1 MVSEGGI
8 CNSNVESWF
17 LRSEENREKQAM
29 KNRGG
34 KDQPGRDG
42 HGERVVASVPLMF
55 NEANARY
62 SPKWRRARINFLPPL
77 KTLYLVRKVS
87 KPWYFDFTPDLK
99 KLRQL
104 RCFSRSSLLT
114 IQSFTKEP
122 WEGGRGGSRFRLFPR
137 DGSVHRYVFSRVASQ
152 VGFLKIRIFRL
163 LTLSLRAV

>member
-42 HGERVVASVPLMF
+42 HGERVVASIPLMI
-55 NEANARY
+55 NEVDARY

-77 KTLYLVRKVS
+77 KTLYRVRKVS

-122 WEGGRGGSRFRLFPR
+122 WEGGRGGSRFRFSPPPR
-137 DGSVHRYVFSRVASQ
+137 DGSVHRYVYSRVASL
-152 VGFLKIRIFRL
+152 VGFSRIL
-163 LTLSLRAV
+163 ELRF